1 MPVSLIR
8 WFASDKLDPIK
19 IIVIILFFST
29 DTINCI
35 YAY

>member
-1 MPVSLIR
+1 MSLIR
-8 WFASDKLDPIK
+8 WFASDKLDPTE
-19 IIVIILFFST
+19 IIVVILFFFST